1 MISTTSFGLA
11 LVSLWSAGVVSA
23 TPSLTLSTFGPAAV
37 SDVSAL
43 KITTSIK
50 NTGTETLR
58 LLNDPNSALST
69 WETDSFHVSRAESNL
84 IATPALNFTGL
95 RVKYSP
101 QAAAKL
107 NKPEL
112 FTVIPAGATV
122 NVTHSLGSTYDFSG
136 KGGGDGK
143 YKLKSSQRART
154 FLSVGADGTI
164 TPIEAAEDKVAEISV
179 SGRLSGPKLQPSA
192 KGAAHASGSFQQAA
206 GISKRALVRGCNND
220 QINQILTAAD
230 RANNMAH
237 GAHGFLRDG
246 PWATR
251 RWQEWFGGWD
261 QNRYNLVWGHYDKIR
276 FNPPDFLYDCTC
288 TDDGIYAYVL
298 IPGHFKEVYLCGA
311 FWRAP
316 MEGTDSKAGTIVHE
330 ASHFPEYAGTA
341 DHAYGQ
347 GACRDLAR
355 NDPNRAA
362 MNADSHEYFAE
373 NEPWL
378 GQ

>member
-1 MISTTSFGLA
+1 MISTTSLGLA
-11 LVSLWSAGVVSA
+11 LVTLWGAGAVSA
-23 TPSLTLSTFGPAAV
+23 APGLTLSTFGPSSV

-43 KITTSIK
+43 KIITSIK

-69 WETDSFHVSRAESNL
+69 WETDSFSISRAESNL
-84 IATPALNFTGL
+84 VSSPALNFTGL

-101 QAAAKL
+101 AAAAKAG
-107 NKPEL
+107 KPEL
-112 FTVIPAGATV
+112 FTVIEAGATV
-122 NVTHSLGSTYDFSG
+122 NITHSLASTYDFSG
-136 KGGGDGK
+136 KGGGAGK
-143 YKLKSSQRART
+143 YKLKTSARARS
-154 FLSVGADGTI
+154 FLSVGADGSI
-164 TPIEAAEDKVAEISV
+164 TRLEATEGQVAEVAV
-179 SGRLSGPKLQPSA
+179 SGRLSGPKLQPGS
-192 KGAAHASGSFQQAA
+192 KGAAHASGTFQQAS

-261 QNRYNLVWGHYDKIR
+261 QNRYNLVFGHFDAIR

-288 TDDGIYAYVL
+288 TDDGIYAYVI

-316 MEGTDSKAGTIVHE
+316 MEGTDSKAGTIIHE

-341 DHAYGQ
+341 DHVYGQ
-347 GACRDLAR
+347 GGCRDLAR

-373 NEPWL
+373 NTPWL